1 MSSSSTA
8 PPLPDLPRP
17 PWRALIVV
25 TLAVALVHLVLL
37 GLTPM
42 AVGPQPAPLAGKF
55 STRTIVIAPPPSAEP
70 AAAAPAPAAAPT
82 PAPAAKAPRPRTARA
97 VTPPKPRTPPVETA
111 SPPSDPIR
119 ETVEPIMTAPL
130 PLPLPAPADN
140 AIAAAP
146 ESAASAP
153 VQEAA
158 IAAAPAAIQGA
169 AGGTGGGT
177 AGGKGSN
184 PPSGS
189 GGAASAGTAG
199 SGSSPQG
206 AITGPTALRV
216 PGSVQMAF
224 AVTGQQGTSPM
235 QGVFGRL
242 DWLQDG
248 NAYDARLAL
257 TFLFRTLRSQHSSGV
272 IGPTGI
278 EPARFS
284 DNRKTE
290 VASHFVRDQG
300 KVVFSNNAPSVTLL
314 AGAQDRLSVVLQL
327 GAMLAGDPARFP
339 AGSAISV
346 QTISA
351 RDAEVWTFN
360 VEGEEKLSLPAGDFT
375 VRKLT
380 RSPRREFDDRI
391 ELWLAPE
398 LGYLPVRIKQTQP
411 NGDFAD
417 MQLREPLALKPPS

>member
-1 MSSSSTA
+1 MSSSLTA
-8 PPLPDLPRP
+8 PSLPDLPRP
-17 PWRALIVV
+17 PWRALVVV

-55 STRTIVIAPPPSAEP
+55 STRTIVIAPPPSEEP
-70 AAAAPAPAAAPT
+70 TAAAPAPAAAPAS
-82 PAPAAKAPRPRTARA
+82 PSGAKVTHQRAARA
-97 VTPPKPRTPPVETA
+97 VTPPKPRTAPAEPAPPQ
-111 SPPSDPIR
+111 SDPIR
-119 ETVEPIMTAPL
+119 ETVEPVAVL
-130 PLPLPAPADN
+130 PLLLPEPAPTDN
-140 AIAAAP
+140 AVAAAP
-146 ESAASAP
+146 KSAASAP
-153 VQEAA
+153 VPEAA
-158 IAAAPAAIQGA
+158 IAAVASAVRPGAP
-169 AGGTGGGT
+169 GGTDS
-177 AGGKGSN
+177 GSGSK
-184 PPSGS
+184 PSSGS

-199 SGSSPQG
+199 SGTRPQG

-216 PGSVQMAF
+216 PGSVQLAF
-224 AVTGQQGTSPM
+224 TVTGQQGSSPM
-235 QGVFGRL
+235 QGVFGQL

-278 EPARFS
+278 EPERFS

-300 KVVFSNNAPSVTLL
+300 KVVFSNNAPSVPLL

-327 GAMLAGDPARFP
+327 GAMLAGDPARYP

-346 QTISA
+346 QTISS
-351 RDAEVWTFN
+351 RDAEIWTFN
-360 VEGEEKLSLPAGDFT
+360 VEGEEKLSLPAGDFM

-380 RSPRREFDDRI
+380 RNPRREFDDRI

-417 MQLREPLALKPPS
+417 MQLREQLALKPSG

>member
-1 MSSSSTA
+1 MTQGEPAALRPTPFVMSSLTA

-17 PWRALIVV
+17 PWRALVVV
-25 TLAVALVHLVLL
+25 TLAVALVHLALL

-70 AAAAPAPAAAPT
+70 AAGSAATPAQAATPAAASAPKPVHPRAARTIT
-82 PAPAAKAPRPRTARA
+82 PPKPRAPVETPRPPPPPVEIVPQPAVEPVIEPAAKAPA
-97 VTPPKPRTPPVETA
+97 
-111 SPPSDPIR
+111 
-119 ETVEPIMTAPL
+119 VEPTPADTTAATAPE
-130 PLPLPAPADN
+130 A
-140 AIAAAP
+140 
-146 ESAASAP
+146 AASAP
-153 VQEAA
+153 
-158 IAAAPAAIQGA
+158 G
-169 AGGTGGGT
+169 
-177 AGGKGSN
+177 
-184 PPSGS
+184 GS
-189 GGAASAGTAG
+189 GGAASAGNAG
-199 SGSSPQG
+199 SGTSPQG
-206 AITGPTALRV
+206 AMTGPTALRV
-216 PGSVQMAF
+216 PGSVQLAF
-224 AVTGQQGTSPM
+224 AVTGQQGASPM

-257 TFLFRTLRSQHSSGV
+257 TFLFRTLRTQHSRGV

-278 EPARFS
+278 EPERFS

-300 KVVFSNNAPSVTLL
+300 KVVFSNNAPSVPLL

-327 GAMLAGDPARFP
+327 GAMLSGNPARYP

-346 QTISA
+346 QTVSS
-351 RDAEVWTFN
+351 RDAEIWTFN

-391 ELWLAPE
+391 ELWLAPD

-417 MQLREPLALKPPS
+417 MQLREQLAMKPPG

>member
-1 MSSSSTA
+1 MSSSLTA
-8 PPLPDLPRP
+8 PSLPDLPRP
-17 PWRALIVV
+17 PWRALIAV
-25 TLAVALVHLVLL
+25 TVAVAFVHLVLL

-55 STRTIVIAPPPSAEP
+55 STRTIVIAPPPSAQP
-70 AAAAPAPAAAPT
+70 AAAAPAPFAAPKT
-82 PAPAAKAPRPRTARA
+82 PPVVKTPRPRAARA
-97 VTPPKPRTPPVETA
+97 VTPPKPRIAPADPAPPQ
-111 SPPSDPIR
+111 SDPIR
-119 ETVEPIMTAPL
+119 ETVEPIT
-130 PLPLPAPADN
+130 
-140 AIAAAP
+140 
-146 ESAASAP
+146 
-153 VQEAA
+153 
-158 IAAAPAAIQGA
+158 AAPAIEPVPADS
-169 AGGTGGGT
+169 
-177 AGGKGSN
+177 GSN
-184 PPSGS
+184 PSGVSSGS

-199 SGSSPQG
+199 SGTSPQG

-216 PGSVQMAF
+216 PGSVQLAF

-346 QTISA
+346 QTISS
-351 RDAEVWTFN
+351 RDAEIWTFN
-360 VEGEEKLSLPAGDFT
+360 VEGEEKLSLPAGDFM

-417 MQLREPLALKPPS
+417 MQLREQLALKPPS